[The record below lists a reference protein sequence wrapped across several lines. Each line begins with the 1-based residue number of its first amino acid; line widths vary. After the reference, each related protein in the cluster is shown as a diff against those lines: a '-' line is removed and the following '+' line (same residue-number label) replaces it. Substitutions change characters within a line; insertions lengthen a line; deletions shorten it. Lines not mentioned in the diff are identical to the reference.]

1 MLFLDL
7 ALISVVLLVEEFAL
21 VVLRYHFCLF
31 LLSVELKLLLVI
43 EIDPLA
49 ELAL

>member
-7 ALISVVLLVEEFAL
+7 ALISVVLLIEEFAL